1 MQPIQGIHHITAVA
15 GDPQR
20 NLDFYVQVL
29 GQRFVKKT
37 VNFDDPGT
45 YHLYYGDLVGSPG
58 TIMTFFPW
66 RFARRGRVGNGEVSA
81 SAYNIA
87 PASFDYWW
95 KRLAAHRVQALT
107 RGTRFGADV
116 IGFHDPDGMRIE
128 LITHDGLP
136 APRVWADG
144 PVPVEHALRAF
155 HGVTIGVNGPTR
167 TAALLTEHM
176 GYALVGEEGA
186 RLRFKGASDDHGQYV
201 DLVVQPGMGPGQL
214 GAGSVHHV
222 AFRTVDDGEQLD
234 YQAALAQAGLGP
246 TPVQDRQYFHSIYF
260 REPAGTLFEIATD
273 APGFAWDEPVE
284 ELGRE
289 LKLPPWLE
297 RQRAAIEP
305 RLPHLVDPEFAAP
318 ATEADDHAHS

>member
-20 NLDFYVQVL
+20 NVDFYVQVL

-66 RFARRGRVGNGEVSA
+66 RMARRGRRGNGEVSA
-81 SAYNIA
+81 SAYNIL
-87 PASFDYWW
+87 PTSFDFWW
-95 KRLAAHRVQALT
+95 KRLSSLGVAALT
-107 RGTRFGADV
+107 RDTRFGSDV

-128 LITHDGLP
+128 LITHSGDS
-136 APRVWADG
+136 APRVWEGG
-144 PVPVEHALRAF
+144 PVPAEHALRAF
-155 HGVTIGVNGPTR
+155 HGVTIGVDDPNQ
-167 TAALLTEHM
+167 TAALLLHHM
-176 GYALVGEEGA
+176 GYTLVGEEGM
-186 RLRFKGASDDHGQYV
+186 RVRFKGASDDHGQFV
-201 DLVVQPGMGPGQL
+201 DLVVQPGLGYGQL
-214 GAGSVHHV
+214 GSGSVHHV
-222 AFRTVDDGEQLD
+222 AFRTVDDSEQLEYKD
-234 YQAALAQAGLGP
+234 ALTAVGLGP

-260 REPAGTLFEIATD
+260 REPSGTLFEVATD

-284 ELGRE
+284 SLGRE

-297 RQRAAIEP
+297 AQRPMVEA
-305 RLPHLVDPEFAAP
+305 RLPTLVNPEYAA
-318 ATEADDHAHS
+318 AE

>member
-20 NLDFYVQVL
+20 NVDFYVRIL

-45 YHLYYGDLVGSPG
+45 YHLYYGDHVGSPG

-66 RFARRGRVGNGEVSA
+66 RMARRGRRGNGEVSA
-81 SAYNIA
+81 SAYNIS
-87 PASFDYWW
+87 PASFDFWW
-95 KRLAAHRVQALT
+95 KRLSAHGVAALT
-107 RGTRFGADV
+107 RDTRFGADV

-128 LITHDGLP
+128 LITHSGDA
-136 APRVWADG
+136 APRVWEGG

-155 HGVTIGVNGPTR
+155 HGVTIGVDDPNQ
-167 TAALLTEHM
+167 TAALLLHHM
-176 GYALVGEEGA
+176 GYTLVGEEGM
-186 RLRFKGASDDHGQYV
+186 RVRFKGASDDHGQFV
-201 DLVVQPGMGPGQL
+201 DLVVQPGLGYGQL
-214 GAGSVHHV
+214 GSGSVHHV
-222 AFRTVDDGEQLD
+222 AFRTVDDSEQLE
-234 YQAALAQAGLGP
+234 YKGALTAVGLGP

-260 REPAGTLFEIATD
+260 REPSGTLFEVATD

-284 ELGRE
+284 SLGSE

-297 RQRAAIEP
+297 AQRPIVEA
-305 RLPHLVDPEFAAP
+305 RLPTLVNPEYAA
-318 ATEADDHAHS
+318 AE